1 MRFERG
7 SYMYDFKYFTPTKV
21 IFGKDSE
28 SKLADLVKEFGGKK
42 LLIHYGGG
50 SVVRSGLLKR
60 VTDALDGANIAY
72 VMLGGAV
79 PNPRLSLV
87 YEGIELCKKEN
98 VDFLLAVGGGSAI
111 DSAKAIGYGVYN
123 GGDVWDFY
131 DYKRQAKGCLPL
143 GVILTLAAT
152 GSEMSDSSV
161 ITKEEG
167 LVKRGYSSD
176 YGRPKFA
183 ILSPDLTMTLP
194 DYQTA
199 CGCADIM
206 MHTMER
212 YFTNGGNMEITDA
225 LAEGL
230 LRTVKK
236 NALIL
241 VKNPKNYEARA
252 EVMWAGSLSHNGLT
266 GCGNDGGDW
275 MTHKLEHELGGLYD
289 VAHGAGLAAI
299 WGSWARYVYKDC
311 LHRFK
316 KFAINVMDVKDEGTD
331 EEIALRGIEA
341 MEDFYRAI
349 KMPTNL
355 RELGVEPTEDEFK
368 LMAKKCA
375 IGVGGEKG
383 SAKVL
388 NEEAMLAIYR
398 ASM

>member
-1 MRFERG
+1 MF
-7 SYMYDFKYFTPTKV
+7 DFKYFTPTKV
-21 IFGKDSE
+21 VFGKNTTDKVAE
-28 SKLADLVKEFGGKK
+28 LIKEFGGKK
-42 LLIHYGGG
+42 VLIHYGGG

-60 VTDALDGANIAY
+60 VTDILDAAGITY
-72 VMLGGAV
+72 VTLGGAV
-79 PNPRLSLV
+79 PNPHLGLV
-87 YEGIELCKKEN
+87 YEGIDLCRKEN

-111 DSAKAIGYGVYN
+111 DSAKAIGYGVAN
-123 GGDVWDFY
+123 EGDVWDFY
-131 DYKRQAKGCLPL
+131 EYKRKPEGSLPL
-143 GVILTLAAT
+143 GVILTIAAT

-167 LVKRGYSSD
+167 LVKRGCNSD
-176 YGRPKFA
+176 YARPKFA
-183 ILSPDLTMTLP
+183 VMDPELTMTLP

-225 LAEGL
+225 IAEGL

-241 VKNPKNYEARA
+241 CKDPKDYDARA

-266 GCGNDGGDW
+266 GCGSDGGDW
-275 MTHKLEHELGGLYD
+275 MTHKLEHEIGGLFD
-289 VAHGAGLAAI
+289 VAHGAGLTAI
-299 WGSWARYVYKDC
+299 WGSWARYVYRYC
-311 LHRFK
+311 LPRFK
-316 KFAINVMDVKDEGTD
+316 KFALNFMDIEDKGND

-341 MEDFYRAI
+341 MEVFYRKI

-355 RELGVEPTEDEFK
+355 RELGITVTEED
-368 LMAKKCA
+368 LVTMAKKCA
-375 IGVGGEKG
+375 AGVGGAKG

-388 NEEAMLAIYR
+388 KEDDMLAIYR
-398 ASM
+398 ASK

>member
-1 MRFERG
+1 MF
-7 SYMYDFKYFTPTKV
+7 DFKYFTPTKV
-21 IFGKDSE
+21 IFGRNTE
-28 SKLADLVKEFGGKK
+28 SKVAELIKEFGGSKI
-42 LLIHYGGG
+42 LIHYGSG

-60 VTDALDGANIAY
+60 VTDTLDGAGIKY
-72 VMLGGAV
+72 VTLGGAV
-79 PNPRLSLV
+79 PNPHLSLV
-87 YEGIELCKKEN
+87 HEGIELCKKEN

-111 DSAKAIGYGVYN
+111 DSAKAIGYGVAN
-123 GGDVWDFY
+123 EGEVWDFY
-131 DYKRQAKGCLPL
+131 DYKRQANACLPV

-167 LVKRGYSSD
+167 LVKRGYNSD
-176 YGRPKFA
+176 LCRPKFA
-183 ILSPDLTMTLP
+183 ILDPELTMTLP

-199 CGCADIM
+199 CGCTDIM

-241 VKNPKNYEARA
+241 RDDPQNYDARA
-252 EVMWAGSLSHNGLT
+252 EVMWAGSLAHNGLT
-266 GCGNDGGDW
+266 GCGSDGGDW

-311 LHRFK
+311 LSRFK
-316 KFAINVMDVKDEGTD
+316 KFAVNVMDVEPEGTD
-331 EEIALRGIEA
+331 EQIALKGIEA
-341 MEDFYRAI
+341 MEDFYRSI
-349 KMPTNL
+349 NMPTNL
-355 RELGVEPTEDEFK
+355 RELGVEPTEEELID
-368 LMAKKCA
+368 MAHKCA
-375 IGVGGEKG
+375 VGVGGKKG

-388 NEEAMLAIYR
+388 DEEAMLAIYR
-398 ASM
+398 ASI

>member
-28 SKLADLVKEFGGKK
+28 SKLVDLVKEFGGKK

-167 LVKRGYSSD
+167 LIKRGYSSD
-176 YGRPKFA
+176 YGRAKFA

-194 DYQTA
+194 DFQTA

-241 VKNPKNYEARA
+241 VKDPTNYEARA

-316 KFAINVMDVKDEGTD
+316 KFAINVMDVKEEGSD

-355 RELGVEPTEDEFK
+355 RELGVEPTEDELK

-388 NEEAMLAIYR
+388 NEEAMLEIYR